1 MKTKPNYHERGQAL
15 IVIVLSIVALVAVTG
30 LAVDGGIVYASR
42 RQAQNA
48 ADAAAMAG
56 ALARIQAIEGGAPYT
71 TPMQNAAWER
81 AASNGYNN
89 DGESNTVQV
98 FNPPQSGYYSD
109 CSSTTFDC
117 SQYVQVIITS
127 QINTFFAPVV
137 GINIINNQV
146 QAVALSKG
154 PTLEPPFE
162 GNALVSLKPSSN
174 DCSGDF
180 ILGGSGE
187 VEVVGGGIF
196 VNSDNDTCAFMQ
208 DGCNVVLDATG
219 SGITSVGGLNFNLNC
234 LENLT
239 GTNTTGADPMPY
251 PPEATVDEPVECS
264 GANGHVTN
272 ENATSTSTLTPGS
285 YNKFP
290 PASANKDHI
299 ILQPGVYCVDYI
311 KENNS
316 FQDLTGHN
324 VFIYIRPGGYFS
336 FQGATT
342 TLTARSTG
350 DYSGLLIYVASN
362 FSGAPENCTING
374 NATDTFTGTI
384 YAPHC
389 DITINGNSNP
399 SGYMSQ
405 IIGYEVKLNGSTLLR
420 FVYDPDDGW
429 KVLVPPK
436 LGIFK

>member
-1 MKTKPNYHERGQAL
+1 MKSRKRNTEHGQAM
-15 IVIVLSIVALVAVTG
+15 IIIVLSIVALIAITG

-48 ADAAAMAG
+48 ADTAAMAG
-56 ALARIQAIEGGAPYT
+56 ALARINAIEGGIPYS
-71 TPMQNAAWER
+71 TPMRNAALER
-81 AASNGYNN
+81 ANSNGYNN
-89 DGESNTVQV
+89 NGTSNSVEV
-98 FNPPQSGYYSD
+98 HNPPESGYYSD
-109 CSSTTFDC
+109 CTNPEFDC
-117 SQYVQVIITS
+117 THYVQVIITS
-127 QINTFFAPVV
+127 HIQTFFGPVV
-137 GINIINNQV
+137 GITQIDNQV
-146 QAVALSKG
+146 QAVALAKG

-162 GNALVSLKPSSN
+162 GNALVSLKPTSN

-196 VNSDNDTCAFMQ
+196 VNSDNETCAFMQ
-208 DGCNVVLDATG
+208 DGCNVVLDATE
-219 SGITSVGGLNFNLNC
+219 SGITSVGALNLNLNC
-234 LENLT
+234 LNNLT
-239 GTNTTGADPMPY
+239 GTNVSGADPIPY
-251 PPEATVDEPVECS
+251 PPEATLAPPPECD
-264 GANGHVTN
+264 GPNGSVIN
-272 ENATSTSTLTPGS
+272 ENSTSTSTLSPGS

-290 PASANKDHI
+290 PANANKDHI
-299 ILQPGVYCVDYI
+299 ILQPGIYCVDYI

-316 FQDLTGHN
+316 FQDLSGHN
-324 VFIYIRPGGYFS
+324 IFIYIRPGGYFS

-342 TLTARSTG
+342 TLTAHTSG
-350 DYSGLLIYVASN
+350 DYKGLLIYVASN
-362 FSGAPENCTING
+362 FTGAPENCTING
-374 NATDTFTGTI
+374 NAADVFSGTI

-399 SGYMSQ
+399 AGFMSQ
-405 IIGYEVKLNGSTLLR
+405 IIGYEVKLNGSTLLK

>member
-1 MKTKPNYHERGQAL
+1 MKPKIKGAQRGQAMIL
-15 IVIVLSIVALVAVTG
+15 IVLSIVALIAITG

-56 ALARIQAIEGGAPYT
+56 SLARIQAIEGGIPAYNST
-71 TPMQNAAWER
+71 RTAALGR

-89 DGESNTVQV
+89 DGASNTVEV
-98 FNPPQSGYYSD
+98 YNPPHSGYYSD
-109 CSSTTFDC
+109 CGNPAFDC
-117 SQYVQVIITS
+117 THYVQVIITS
-127 QINTFFAPVV
+127 HIRTYFSPVV
-137 GINIINNQV
+137 GITKIDNQV
-146 QAVALSKG
+146 QAVALAKG
-154 PTLEPPFE
+154 PTLEPPFD
-162 GNALVSLKPSSN
+162 GNALVSLKPTSH

-187 VEVVGGGIF
+187 VEVEGGGIF
-196 VNSDNDTCAFMQ
+196 VNSDNSSCAFVQ
-208 DGCNVVLDATG
+208 DGCNVILDAID

-234 LENLT
+234 LNNLL
-239 GTNTTGADPMPY
+239 GGHTTGADPVPF
-251 PPEATVDEPVECS
+251 PPEETVSEPDECS
-264 GANGHVTN
+264 GTFGDVINDRSA
-272 ENATSTSTLTPGS
+272 STSTLSPGS

-290 PASANKDHI
+290 PASANQDNI
-299 ILQPGVYCVDYI
+299 IMQPGVYCVDYI
-311 KENNS
+311 KLSNS
-316 FQDLTGHN
+316 FQTLTGHN

-342 TLTARSTG
+342 TLTARSSG
-350 DYSGLLIYVASN
+350 DYKGLLIYVASN
-362 FSGAPENCTING
+362 FTGAPDNCTING
-374 NATDTFTGTI
+374 NATDVFTGTI
-384 YAPHC
+384 YAPFC

-399 SGYMSQ
+399 AGFMSQ
-405 IIGYEVKLNGSTLLR
+405 IIGYEVKLNGSTLLK

>member
-1 MKTKPNYHERGQAL
+1 MNTKRAKHENGQAL
-15 IVIVLSIVALVAVTG
+15 ILIVLSIVALVAITG

-48 ADAAAMAG
+48 ADSAAMAG
-56 ALARIQAIEGGAPYT
+56 ALARIQAIEGGVPFA
-71 TPMQNAAWER
+71 TPMTNAALER
-81 AASNGYNN
+81 AASNGYDN
-89 DGESNTVQV
+89 DGTNNTVQV
-98 FNPPQSGYYSD
+98 FNPPTSGYYSD
-109 CSSTTFDC
+109 CGNPAFDC
-117 SQYVQVIITS
+117 TRYVQVIITS
-127 QINTFFAPVV
+127 QIRTFFAPVV

-154 PTLEPPFE
+154 PTLEPPYE
-162 GNALVSLKPSSN
+162 GNALVSLKPTSN

-187 VEVVGGGIF
+187 VVVVGGGIF
-196 VNSDNDTCAFMQ
+196 VNSNNDTCAFVQ
-208 DGCNVVLDATG
+208 DGCNVTLDATG
-219 SGITSVGGLNFNLNC
+219 SGVTSVGALNLNLNC
-234 LENLT
+234 LNNLI
-239 GTNTTGADPMPY
+239 GTNTSGADPVPY
-251 PPEATVDEPVECS
+251 PPEYVMPEPPECS
-264 GANGHVTN
+264 GPNGSVINDNSTN
-272 ENATSTSTLTPGS
+272 TSVLEPGS

-290 PASANKDHI
+290 PANANKDHI
-299 ILQPGVYCVDYI
+299 ILQSGVYCVDYI
-311 KENNS
+311 KESNS

-336 FQGATT
+336 FQGGMTV
-342 TLTARSTG
+342 LTAMNNG
-350 DYSGLLIYVASN
+350 DYEGLLIYVASN
-362 FSGAPENCTING
+362 FTGAPENCVING

-399 SGYMSQ
+399 AGFMSQ